1 MDTAA
6 HRGPRH
12 MPQDVFSAAPDLAGS
27 DASPETQAREA
38 SFIEP
43 FERVFSTLKRMLSNY
58 ATLAVLDL
66 RRAAVQ
72 FAWLVAGGILISVL
86 VVTAW
91 LAAVIALAVWLLGN
105 GMSWPA
111 VLLIAGALNL
121 VGAAIVAF
129 RLRGVFEHLPF
140 ETTLHQIKFD
150 STAAHAKGNIGNAVA
165 AGSDER

>member
-6 HRGPRH
+6 DRGPGRLPH
-12 MPQDVFSAAPDLAGS
+12 SAFSAAPEAGAEGS
-27 DASPETQAREA
+27 TPDAEAQEA
-38 SFIEP
+38 SFLQP
-43 FERVFSTLKRMLSNY
+43 FERVFGTLKRMVSNY
-58 ATLAVLDL
+58 ATLAVLDV

-72 FAWLVAGGILISVL
+72 FAWLVAGGIFIAVL

-121 VGAAIVAF
+121 AGAALVALK
-129 RLRGVFEHLPF
+129 LRSIFEHVPF
-140 ETTLHQIKFD
+140 AATLHQIQSD
-150 STAAHAKGNIGNAVA
+150 PPAGRGESVA
-165 AGSDER
+165 ASATKER